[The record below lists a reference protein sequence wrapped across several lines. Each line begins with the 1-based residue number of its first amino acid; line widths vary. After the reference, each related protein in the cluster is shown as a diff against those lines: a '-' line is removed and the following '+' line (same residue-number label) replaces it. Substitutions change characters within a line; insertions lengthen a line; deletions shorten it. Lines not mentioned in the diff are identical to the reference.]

1 MAHIDHRAGR
11 KKPYRVNWIDRF
23 TGKRRNKSFEKRKQA
38 QAFLTTIGAQENTLT
53 QAHPTA
59 TVSDAMKRWF
69 ALSTTTGRN
78 GRPPVEKS
86 TSDKYALHM
95 RVIDEMIG
103 HLKLCA
109 LTKRDCH
116 DFRDELLERYSR
128 PYAKK
133 FLTSFKS
140 ALSQAVTD
148 EIIAKSPASDTN
160 ILISGRQASANRVVI
175 PDVAQVQHLT
185 ATIDALMR
193 DPNQQIRDAW
203 ARYGVFIYMMLYT
216 GLRPS
221 EMRGLAWS
229 CIDWEKQRVRVEQ
242 RADAQGI
249 IGPLKSSAAYRTVS
263 LASKVAALLKD
274 WKAFCPDSPLDL
286 VFPNYRGNVESL
298 SNITNRGW
306 YVLCRKAGLTSAGDD
321 GKERALF
328 NLYTLRHTKA
338 SLEIALN
345 RSPKRIQTLL
355 GHANIKMTF
364 DTYGHLFEDESLQ
377 DDPDD
382 VETLLGTS

>member
-1 MAHIDHRAGR
+1 M
-11 KKPYRVNWIDRF
+11 
-23 TGKRRNKSFEKRKQA
+23 
-38 QAFLTTIGAQENTLT
+38 
-53 QAHPTA
+53 
-59 TVSDAMKRWF
+59 TVSDALERWYK
-69 ALSTTTGRN
+69 LSTTTGRN

-95 RVIDEMIG
+95 RVIKEMIG
-103 HLKLCA
+103 HLKLSE

-116 DFRDELLERYSR
+116 DFRDALLDRYSR
-128 PYAKK
+128 SYARK

-148 EIIAKSPASDTN
+148 ELIPKSPASDTR
-160 ILISGRQASANRVVI
+160 ILISSRQASANRITI
-175 PDVAQVQHLT
+175 PDVEQIQKLT
-185 ATIDALMR
+185 SSIDALMV

-203 ARYGVFIYMMLYT
+203 ARYGVFFYMMLYT

-221 EMRGLAWS
+221 EMRGLVWS
-229 CIDWEKQRVRVEQ
+229 NIDWDKARIRVEQ
-242 RADAQGI
+242 RADADGF
-249 IGPLKSSAAYRTVS
+249 IGPLKSAAAYRTVS
-263 LASKVAALLKD
+263 LASKIVGLLKD
-274 WKAFCPDSPLDL
+274 WQAICPEGPLDL

-306 YVLCRKAGLTSAGDD
+306 YVLCRKAGLTTFDDD

-364 DTYGHLFEDESLQ
+364 DTYGHLFDDESLQ
-377 DDPDD
+377 DDPND
-382 VETLLGTS
+382 VEVLLTRL